1 MQNVNAY
8 SKIVTFLISVPPL
21 LRSIQNTYLLG
32 EIHFTIPMVL
42 DILHATYLLVWFGR
56 NDELALINDYKWSED

>member
-42 DILHATYLLVWFGR
+42 DILHATYLLV
-56 NDELALINDYKWSED
+56 